1 MSLDAIICVIHVFSS
16 KGHFFYHL
24 SKLEKKIFK
33 KKKLDFL
40 LKVQMLGK
48 YDVRQANVT
57 GRVWGRKQIFRYY
70 AEKN

>member
-33 KKKLDFL
+33 KKKFDFL

-57 GRVWGRKQIFRYY
+57 GRLWGRKQIFRY
-70 AEKN
+70 